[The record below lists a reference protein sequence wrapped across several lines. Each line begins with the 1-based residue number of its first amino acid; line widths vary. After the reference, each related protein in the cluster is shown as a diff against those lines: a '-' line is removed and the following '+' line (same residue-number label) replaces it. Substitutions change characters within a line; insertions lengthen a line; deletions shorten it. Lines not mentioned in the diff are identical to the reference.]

1 MGLRRT
7 TRGLAIA
14 AALLLTLVAC
24 GDEGDSAETVDTTEA
39 SAAEDETSTTEADE
53 ADEPDDET
61 STTEPDDETST
72 TEAGPSEEE
81 LVAQAESVNLVIGD
95 FAAFGE
101 LWSAEVQPEDD
112 DEAFDE
118 CLQSDVP
125 DEVAQSAITSYT
137 NDPGNGSFAQVVS
150 NLTFVMPTVEDAVAA
165 MDEVASDTYRTCT
178 EEDFATQQDGTAS
191 LTTVPDNGQF
201 TEQTVALVGDVTAP
215 DAAGNPITGY
225 LDLHYLRTDRFIT
238 VVQFVDINGSGGQE
252 LLTGLLNTVT
262 ERHAELA

>member
-7 TRGLAIA
+7 TRGVAIA
-14 AALLLTLVAC
+14 AAFLLTLVAC
-24 GDEGDSAETVDTTEA
+24 GDDGDSAETVDTTEA
-39 SAAEDETSTTEADE
+39 PATESTDAPDGGDEPDEGDETSTTEA
-53 ADEPDDET
+53 ET
-61 STTEPDDETST
+61 TTT

-95 FAAFGE
+95 FASFGE

-125 DEVAQSAITSYT
+125 DEVAQSATTSYT

-165 MDEVASDTYRTCT
+165 MDEAASDKYRTCT
-178 EEDFATQQDGTAS
+178 EEDFTTQQDGTAG

-252 LLTGLLNTVT
+252 LLVGLLNTVT